1 MKTIWIKSVPFN
13 KKVIT
18 TALESGADA
27 VFIPRGYTK
36 KVKELGIIKTVSED
50 GDIKIGK
57 DVVEVEIKSKQD
69 EEKVI
74 KLSRGK
80 TVVVRTTNWKIIPL
94 ENLIAQTKGLIAEVK
109 NSAEAKTAM
118 EILEKGVDGVLLD
131 TVNMNEI
138 KKTVRIIKESAEN
151 LKLDVARIVNV
162 RSLPMGDRVCVDTC
176 TNMKIGEGMLV
187 GNNSNGF
194 FLVHS
199 ESIETPYVAPRPF
212 RVNAGGVH
220 AYVMTPSGKTKYLS
234 EIKAGDEVMI
244 INHKGTPKTA
254 VVGRA
259 KIEKRPMMLV
269 EARCGREKI
278 SLVLQNAETI
288 RLTRPD
294 GKPVSIVKLNKK
306 SKVMV
311 YIQKSGR
318 HFGIRVDETITEK

>member
-80 TVVVRTTNWKIIPL
+80 TVIVRTTNWKIIPL

-118 EILEKGVDGVLLD
+118 GILEKGVDGVLLD

-234 EIKAGDEVMI
+234 EIKAGDEIMI
-244 INHKGTPKTA
+244 INYKGTPKTA

>member
-1 MKTIWIKSVPFN
+1 MKTIWVKSVPFN

-27 VFIPRGYTK
+27 VLIPKGYTK
-36 KVKELGIIKTVSED
+36 KVKELGIIKTVAED

-57 DVVEVEIKSKQD
+57 DVVEVEIKSRQD
-69 EEKVI
+69 EDKVV

-80 TVVVRTTNWKIIPL
+80 TVIVRTTNWKIIPL
-94 ENLIAQTKGLIAEVK
+94 ENMIARTKGLIAEVK
-109 NSAEAKTAM
+109 NSEAAKTAM
-118 EILEKGVDGVLLD
+118 GILEKGVDGVLLD

-138 KKTVRIIKESAEN
+138 KKTVKIIKESAEN

-162 RSLPMGDRVCVDTC
+162 RPLPMGDRVCIDTC
-176 TNMKIGEGMLV
+176 TNMKVGEGMLV

-220 AYVMTPSGKTKYLS
+220 AYVMTPEGKTKYLS
-234 EIKAGDEVMI
+234 EITAGDEIMI
-244 INHKGTPKTA
+244 INHKGIPKTA
-254 VVGRA
+254 VVGRS

-269 EARCGREKI
+269 EAKLGREKI

-288 RLTRPD
+288 RLTKPD

-318 HFGIRVDETITEK
+318 HFGVKVDETITEK